1 MKKIL
6 CVLMD
11 VLITVQDVIV
21 INGILLIEKLNEKY
35 YFNFHL
41 FLAIGTI
48 TYISMRMKNEPIS
61 ELALANIEALAQN
74 EGSDVDCPNNGN
86 GCYNGLWYPCK
97 REVYN

>member
-1 MKKIL
+1 
-6 CVLMD
+6 
-11 VLITVQDVIV
+11 
-21 INGILLIEKLNEKY
+21 
-35 YFNFHL
+35 
-41 FLAIGTI
+41 
-48 TYISMRMKNEPIS
+48 MKNFIRVAFAATFTCMAGYGVYSSQQETELS

>member
-11 VLITVQDVIV
+11 VLIKVMDVIV

-61 ELALANIEALAQN
+61 DLALANIEALAQN

>member
-61 ELALANIEALAQN
+61 DLGLANIEALAQN

-97 REVYN
+97 CEVYN

>member
-1 MKKIL
+1 M
-6 CVLMD
+6 
-11 VLITVQDVIV
+11 VQDVIV

-35 YFNFHL
+35 YFNFYL

-48 TYISMRMKNEPIS
+48 TYISMQMKNEPIFD
-61 ELALANIEALAQN
+61 LALANIEALAQN

-97 REVYN
+97 REVFN

>member
-1 MKKIL
+1 MKNIIL
-6 CVLMD
+6 IAAPAAGKGTLS
-11 VLITVQDVIV
+11 
-21 INGILLIEKLNEKY
+21 
-35 YFNFHL
+35 
-41 FLAIGTI
+41 IGTI

-97 REVYN
+97 CEVYN

>member
-6 CVLMD
+6 CALMD
-11 VLITVQDVIV
+11 VLIMVQDVIV

-35 YFNFHL
+35 YFNFYL

-48 TYISMRMKNEPIS
+48 TYISMQMKNEPIS
-61 ELALANIEALAQN
+61 DLALANIEALAQN

-97 REVYN
+97 REVFN

>member
-97 REVYN
+97 CEVYN

>member
-1 MKKIL
+1 MLLLSMVSYLSRSSMKNIIL
-6 CVLMD
+6 
-11 VLITVQDVIV
+11 ISIS
-21 INGILLIEKLNEKY
+21 
-35 YFNFHL
+35 
-41 FLAIGTI
+41 FLAIGTL

-61 ELALANIEALAQN
+61 DLALANIEALAQN